1 MQKENSNQ
9 EELEK
14 RPRGQ
19 IIFDNIAL
27 WFVLSLAISLVLYN
41 GWGLLELL
49 FVPSAP

>member
-1 MQKENSNQ
+1 MKETKSDK

-27 WFVLSLAISLVLYN
+27 WFVLSLALSLVLYN
-41 GWGLLELL
+41 GWGLLDLL
-49 FVPSAP
+49 TLR